1 MEVPV
6 DLRGKAIL
14 VVGAARPPGIG
25 RATAVRLA
33 RAGASLVLAD
43 AVASTEEAAAGTGQ
57 VSAEVLH
64 TVAAEVS
71 SIAGRDV
78 PAMLVDPTDPGSVD
92 ELVAAAERY
101 LGRLDSC
108 CNLVGATG
116 ATLGD
121 GPLVA
126 VDPAAWQRGLT
137 WNLTTAWLVARA
149 CVPALT
155 SAGGGAIVTLSSY
168 AGLAPMPGAGVVGVA
183 RAAVNHLTA
192 VLARELGPLGI
203 RCNCVC
209 PLGVHATD
217 TMFPNPGLHR
227 LAERAGIA
235 LSEWLASNI
244 PLGRGQ
250 SADEVAAAVE
260 FLVSDAASFVS
271 GVSLPVAGGAPA

>member
-1 MEVPV
+1 MELSSKTV
-6 DLRGKAIL
+6 L

-33 RAGASLVLAD
+33 RAGARLVLAD
-43 AVASTEEAAAGTGQ
+43 AITPAGRDAAGTGRADDAALRAVADE
-57 VSAEVLH
+57 VSAI
-64 TVAAEVS
+64 S
-71 SIAGRDV
+71 GRPV
-78 PAMLVDPTDPGSVD
+78 PVFGVDPTDPVSVA
-92 ELVAAAERY
+92 ELVTSAVAE
-101 LGRLDSC
+101 LGRLDAC

-116 ATLGD
+116 TGLGD
-121 GPLVA
+121 GPLA
-126 VDPAAWQRGLT
+126 EVDPLAWRRGLD
-137 WNLTTAWLVARA
+137 WNLTTAWLIARA

-168 AGLAPMPGAGVVGVA
+168 AGLTPVEGAGVVGVA

-203 RCNCVC
+203 RCNTVC
-209 PLGVHATD
+209 PLGVAAGD
-217 TMFPNPGLHR
+217 PRFPNPGLAK
-227 LAERAGIA
+227 LAEREGIS
-235 LSEWLASNI
+235 LDEWLARTI

-271 GVSLPVAGGAPA
+271 GVNLPVAGGAAA